1 MSSPRW
7 VGGPTAGVGCVQCV
21 RGQWRLRF
29 GLADERS
36 GFSGGLRD
44 LMRVGE
50 KVGLEDCKV
59 LGGVELTLYGVKDLW
74 EYA

>member
-1 MSSPRW
+1 MSKVVS
-7 VGGPTAGVGCVQCV
+7 
-21 RGQWRLRF
+21 
-29 GLADERS
+29 S
-36 GFSGGLRD
+36 SGLRE

-59 LGGVELTLYGVKDLW
+59 LGGVELALYGMQDFL